1 MTPIREV
8 LLRDLKILEG
18 KTITNHLKFNKSNC
32 QKLHVGWDNLR
43 YMYILEDER
52 LENSP
57 MERDLEVLKERW
69 KVKIIVNSVHWQ
81 SKDI

>member
-8 LLRDLKILEG
+8 LLRDLKVLEG

>member
-1 MTPIREV
+1 M
-8 LLRDLKILEG
+8 EG

-32 QKLHVGWDNLR
+32 KKLHVGWDNLR

-69 KVKIIVNSVHWQ
+69 KVKIIVNSVC
-81 SKDI
+81 KYIVK

>member
-1 MTPIREV
+1 MTPVREV